1 MTSNTDFITTASLFQ
16 YLHMGELVIFSI
28 CLLMLKA
35 RSRSVNIWVF
45 SNAVAFFGSLFTLQS
60 IFSGTYLTNALGGA
74 IIIGS
79 SALKALSFSD
89 RGFARKSNQ
98 TPTVFLIIGLVLAA
112 PILIFAETKFRLFLV
127 AISGIS
133 LSISAIFYLLNNK
146 M

>member
-89 RGFARKSNQ
+89 RGFA
-98 TPTVFLIIGLVLAA
+98 
-112 PILIFAETKFRLFLV
+112 
-127 AISGIS
+127 
-133 LSISAIFYLLNNK
+133 
-146 M
+146 